1 MPRVRDAARPLRDR
15 PAGAIVSRQM
25 RFGKRIALPSTAEI
39 KHELRLM
46 NAADAISAKLGIT
59 LTLAE
64 VAVLV
69 RQQHASSEP
78 SPSPATEAG
87 LRD

>member
-1 MPRVRDAARPLRDR
+1 
-15 PAGAIVSRQM
+15 M

-64 VAVLV
+64 VAVLA
-69 RQQHASSEP
+69 RQQHATSEP
-78 SPSPATEAG
+78 SSATATEAG